1 MLKRTAGMVLVS
13 LWAITS
19 VGVAQVPT
27 SVLLNN
33 VREPA
38 NLVAREMT
46 YEEAMSGKKDFGSRS
61 GMVSEGSAECLKAIE
76 RALAGGVPDSTTIE
90 VKFKDGW
97 KMASKTLSLADI
109 RTMCQRASGSAGKE
123 DALKKATQLAINAS
137 TWPKELAKG
146 PLSEP
151 DARAAAIAAKMCV
164 DAIDE
169 ALSRNNPGSTKI
181 ELIGDEKMTLSEA
194 REMCVYVL
202 GDSDKQAKANKAAAE
217 AEFEPFRKVLN
228 GDKLSIYNDH
238 LKVYKLYGAGGRVL
252 GTPED
257 YRASPLWCNSG
268 VNRDGIVP
276 MWEVSCWHFRGMTQV
291 GEVVTRN
298 GQGEYPPSSAYR

>member
-38 NLVAREMT
+38 NSVSREMT
-46 YEEAMSGKKDFGSRS
+46 YEEAMSGEKTDFGNHTDSVARDS
-61 GMVSEGSAECLKAIE
+61 LQCLQAID
-76 RALAGGVPDSTTIE
+76 RALAGGVPDSKTIE
-90 VKFKDGW
+90 LEFGW
-97 KMASKTLSLADI
+97 RRKESKTLSLADI

-123 DALKKATQLAINAS
+123 DALKKATQAAIQAS
-137 TWPKELAKG
+137 GWPKELAKG

-151 DARAAAIAAKMCV
+151 DARVAADVARECV
-164 DAIDE
+164 LAIDE
-169 ALSRNNPGSTKI
+169 ALAKNNPGSTKI
-181 ELIGDEKMTLSEA
+181 QLLGDEKMTLSEA

-202 GDSDKQAKANKAAAE
+202 GESDKQAKANKAAAE
-217 AEFEPFRKVLN
+217 AEFEPFRKVLS

-238 LKVYKLYGAGGRVL
+238 LKSYKLYGAGGRVL

-298 GQGEYPPSSAYR
+298 GEGENPPSSAYR